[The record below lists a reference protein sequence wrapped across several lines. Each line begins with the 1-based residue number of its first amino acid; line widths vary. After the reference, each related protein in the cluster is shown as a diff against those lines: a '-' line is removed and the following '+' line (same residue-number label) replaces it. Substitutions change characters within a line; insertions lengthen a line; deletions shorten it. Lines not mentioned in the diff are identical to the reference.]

1 MGIKLSFT
9 DEVLTLDQ
17 FEILSDLG
25 ILTAL
30 EINNCDMRV
39 PDDFVHV
46 IVNLLQSL
54 QSFSIRQ
61 RLYVVLL

>member
-39 PDDFVHV
+39 PDEFVNV